1 VRPDRVVEVA
11 EAVDLDGEGIAVAD
25 VGTVEVFVL
34 QGAEEPFDDAVGLG
48 ERTRVRTWRSSGSSP
63 RNTSA

>member
-1 VRPDRVVEVA
+1 M
-11 EAVDLDGEGIAVAD
+11 DLDGEGVAVAD

-48 ERTRVRTWRSSGSSP
+48 WPCLPVRVPGYRDR
-63 RNTSA
+63 

>member
-11 EAVDLDGEGIAVAD
+11 EAVDLDGEGVAVAD
-25 VGTVEVFVL
+25 VGTVVVFVL

-48 ERTRVRTWRSSGSSP
+48 
-63 RNTSA
+63 

>member
-11 EAVDLDGEGIAVAD
+11 EAVDFDGEGVAVAD

-48 ERTRVRTWRSSGSSP
+48 WPCLPVRVPGYCDR
-63 RNTSA
+63 

>member
-11 EAVDLDGEGIAVAD
+11 EAVDLDGEGVAVAD

-34 QGAEEPFDDAVGLG
+34 QGAEEPFDDAVELL
-48 ERTRVRTWRSSGSSP
+48 WSSGQVGGAWGRRSGP
-63 RNTSA
+63 